1 MKAKRQNTN
10 KSYPRQRAVYTAPS
24 GKDYPAKVKQL
35 DRKDR
40 TVRIEF
46 EYMPGKWLPAW
57 VSFSDVGAAQ

>member
-1 MKAKRQNTN
+1 MFMHNQSSK
-10 KSYPRQRAVYTAPS
+10 KSVGRQRAVYTAPS
-24 GKDYPAKVKQL
+24 GNEYPAKVKQV

-57 VSFSDVGAAQ
+57 VAFGDVEAVR